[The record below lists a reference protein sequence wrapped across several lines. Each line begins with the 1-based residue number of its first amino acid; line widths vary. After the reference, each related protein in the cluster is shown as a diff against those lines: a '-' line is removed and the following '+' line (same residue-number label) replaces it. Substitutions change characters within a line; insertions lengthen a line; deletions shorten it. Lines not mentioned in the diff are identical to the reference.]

1 MNHRAKEQQAFL
13 QYQHTD
19 TAYQMGTQR
28 SQSESDDRVLKKKE
42 RQTADFFLK
51 INRETFTAGITLV

>member
-28 SQSESDDRVLKKKE
+28 SQSESDDRVLKKKRAANSRLFPE
-42 RQTADFFLK
+42 D
-51 INRETFTAGITLV
+51 